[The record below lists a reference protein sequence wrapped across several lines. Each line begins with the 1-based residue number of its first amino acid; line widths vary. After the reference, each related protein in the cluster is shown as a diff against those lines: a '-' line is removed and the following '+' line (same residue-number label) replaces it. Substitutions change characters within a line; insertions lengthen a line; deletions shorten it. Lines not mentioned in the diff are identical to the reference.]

1 MSTPSDP
8 RSPAP
13 SEGICAHCYEP
24 ASKHL
29 LANYADGPHVGQNVL
44 ICPRSTFV
52 QAIDRSQWR
61 ENPPHE
67 TSDRTMRRAGS
78 PPR

>member
-1 MSTPSDP
+1 MSTQID
-8 RSPAP
+8 RTCNRCGSPE
-13 SEGICAHCYEP
+13 SQ
-24 ASKHL
+24 HL
-29 LANYADGPHVGQNVL
+29 LTNYADGPHVGAPFLV
-44 ICPRSTFV
+44 CPTAVFMAPEVR
-52 QAIDRSQWR
+52 AAWK